1 MFAIVLGLHFYV
13 FYRLWCMMPVST
25 IMWRTLFIVSAVI
38 VVSSFF
44 LSALIGNNLPS
55 SVTSIMYRVG
65 TSWFFI
71 FVYLLILFLLLDLLR
86 LTHLFPIHR
95 FMYGSWI
102 GFGVLAGFLTVVMSL
117 GYFKYINK
125 EKVELSLEINKD
137 VAVSSLK
144 IVAIS
149 DLHLGYGIH
158 KKEFEQWVQL
168 INKENPDIVLI
179 AGDVIDNHPRPLYEQ
194 NMAQAF
200 KQLKTKYGVYA
211 VLGNHEYIS
220 GVSKSIDFLKEAGII
235 VLRDSIA
242 FIDDTFYLIGR
253 DDRTNKARKSIE
265 ELTDTLDKS
274 KPFIMLDHQPYHLE
288 EVEKNNIDLQI
299 SGHTHHGQILP
310 ISWITNR
317 MYEKSH
323 GYLKKGNSHIYVSS
337 GIGIWGGKFRIGTQS
352 EYIVINLNI
361 KQNH

>member
-1 MFAIVLGLHFYV
+1 
-13 FYRLWCMMPVST
+13 MPLST
-25 IMWRTLFIVSAVI
+25 LMGRTLFIVSAVI

-44 LSALIGNNLPS
+44 LSVLIGNHLPS

-86 LTHLFPIHR
+86 LTHLLPIHR

-117 GYFKYINK
+117 GYFNYIRK

-144 IVAIS
+144 IAAIS

-158 KKEFEQWVQL
+158 RKEFEQWVQL

-179 AGDVIDNHPRPLYEQ
+179 AGDVIDNHPRLLYEQ
-194 NMAQAF
+194 NMAQTF
-200 KQLKTKYGVYA
+200 KRFKAKYGVYA

-220 GVSKSIDFLKEAGII
+220 GASKSIDFLKEAGVI

-242 FIDDTFYLIGR
+242 CIDDTFYIIGR
-253 DDRTNKARKSIE
+253 DDRTNTARKSIE
-265 ELTDTLDKS
+265 ELTDTLDES
-274 KPFIMLDHQPYHLE
+274 KPLIMLDHQPYHLE
-288 EVEKNNIDLQI
+288 EVEKNNIDLQL